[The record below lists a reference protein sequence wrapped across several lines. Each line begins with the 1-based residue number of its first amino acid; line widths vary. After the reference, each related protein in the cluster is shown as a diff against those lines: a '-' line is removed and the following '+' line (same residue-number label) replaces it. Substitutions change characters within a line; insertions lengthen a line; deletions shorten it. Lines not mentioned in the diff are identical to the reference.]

1 MSGLT
6 FIGAAAGSQASI
18 AMKYSYSLI
27 IPRAT
32 PGISASGFFINTF
45 ADFWQN
51 DLVLN
56 NTL

>member
-1 MSGLT
+1 LSGLT

-32 PGISASGFFINTF
+32 PGISASGFFINIF
-45 ADFWQN
+45 ADF
-51 DLVLN
+51 
-56 NTL
+56 